1 MGSPERIGA
10 KRLVVGAHYGI
21 GDFVIQRVTAVINA
35 IYAVVLFVGI
45 LMMPG
50 FTYEAWRNLFTFS
63 VGGFPLGQLLATLA
77 FFLAGLARLHWGTRH
92 LDGLCQAHRYS
103 AGITGTDCSVV
114 GGFGYLFCRHSLGSL
129 NRGC

>member
-21 GDFVIQRVTAVINA
+21 GDFMIQRVTAVILA
-35 IYAVVLFVGI
+35 IYTVVLFVGI

-50 FTYEAWRNLFTFS
+50 FTYEAWRGVFTFN

-77 FFLAGLARLHWGTRH
+77 FF
-92 LDGLCQAHRYS
+92 
-103 AGITGTDCSVV
+103 
-114 GGFGYLFCRHSLGSL
+114 SLGWHAYIGVRDIWMDYVKPTGIRLGLQVLTVLWLVGSVIYFVVIL
-129 NRGC
+129 WGA